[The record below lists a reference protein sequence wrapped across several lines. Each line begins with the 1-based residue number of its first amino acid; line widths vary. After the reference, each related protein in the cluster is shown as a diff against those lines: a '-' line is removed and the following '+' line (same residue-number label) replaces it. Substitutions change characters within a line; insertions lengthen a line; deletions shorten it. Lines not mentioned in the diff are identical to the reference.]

1 MHNAKRP
8 TTDENRPT
16 KDEKRPTIDAK
27 RPTKEAVVHGKTTCV
42 YEDTCSGVTTALPP
56 RSDAHTHVYTHTQ
69 AHTHGDADVAGAAR
83 VTMVTLREKGRG
95 ALDSNCSIGS
105 GGDDVNHFG
114 YWGGGGGVINSARN
128 RRESE
133 GKCNGGAVQGVGTG
147 MGVQWNWGAVEWG
160 GGGGGGQ
167 WKMGE
172 SAPPRAGML
181 DPKKQFQV
189 CVYASVD
196 SVYWCVRV
204 CVPRKWA
211 LECLTA
217 CCSVLQRAAVCY
229 SVPTCVSYLRVLQCV
244 ANVLQCVAVCCSVL
258 QCALD
263 CSTPRDDFR
272 CGCVCRVCVCEFC
285 VLVCACVYVC
295 VCVCVFV
302 CMCVCVFVCV

>member
-128 RRESE
+128 RRE
-133 GKCNGGAVQGVGTG
+133 
-147 MGVQWNWGAVEWG
+147 
-160 GGGGGGQ
+160 
-167 WKMGE
+167 
-172 SAPPRAGML
+172 
-181 DPKKQFQV
+181 
-189 CVYASVD
+189 
-196 SVYWCVRV
+196 
-204 CVPRKWA
+204 
-211 LECLTA
+211 
-217 CCSVLQRAAVCY
+217 
-229 SVPTCVSYLRVLQCV
+229 
-244 ANVLQCVAVCCSVL
+244 
-258 QCALD
+258 
-263 CSTPRDDFR
+263 
-272 CGCVCRVCVCEFC
+272 
-285 VLVCACVYVC
+285 
-295 VCVCVFV
+295 
-302 CMCVCVFVCV
+302 